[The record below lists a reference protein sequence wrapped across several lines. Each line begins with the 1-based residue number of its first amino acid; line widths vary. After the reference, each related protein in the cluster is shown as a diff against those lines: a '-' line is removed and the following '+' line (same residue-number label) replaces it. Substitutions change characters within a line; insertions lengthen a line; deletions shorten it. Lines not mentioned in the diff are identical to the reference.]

1 MANTFKLKTKTGGS
15 TGANTSQTVYTT
27 PSATTA
33 IVLGLTLSNTI
44 SSNIEVTVNIENG
57 DGDNVSVVTN
67 AEIPAKASLEIMSG
81 NKYVMETTDILK
93 VKSNTAN
100 SVDTTLSIMEI
111 A

>member
-1 MANTFKLKTKTGGS
+1 MANTFKVKTKGGGCTGP
-15 TGANTSQTVYTT
+15 NTAMTVYTS

-33 IVLGLTLSNTI
+33 IVLGLTLSNI
-44 SSNIEVTVNIENG
+44 STSNIEVTVNLENN

-81 NKYVMETTDILK
+81 NKYVMETSDVLK

-100 SVDTTLSIMEI
+100 LSLIHI
-111 A
+111 

>member
-1 MANTFKLKTKTGGS
+1 MANTFKVKTKGGGS
-15 TGANTSQTVYTT
+15 TGADTAMTVYTS

-33 IVLGLTLSNTI
+33 IVLGLTLSNI
-44 SSNIEVTVNIENG
+44 STSNIEVTVNLENN
-57 DGDNVSVVTN
+57 DGDHVSVVTN

-81 NKYVMETTDILK
+81 NKYVMETSDVLK

-111 A
+111 T